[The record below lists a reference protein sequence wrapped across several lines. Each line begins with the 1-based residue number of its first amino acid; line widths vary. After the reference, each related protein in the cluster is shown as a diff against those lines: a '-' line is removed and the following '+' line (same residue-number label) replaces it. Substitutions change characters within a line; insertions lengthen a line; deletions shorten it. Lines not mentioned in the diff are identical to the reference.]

1 MGKDESAAQCGGT
14 PGSHGSTHSEPGN
27 GGGHLENCDAVLG
40 RKTLTCPVM
49 MGVPDPVRHGSS
61 GTSKSSNDWD
71 MIGEHEIFGECC
83 FGPTCGEKFDG
94 ICSGTKQLNKW
105 HRPQMINEESC
116 CSDNCHSIMGN
127 QGLTC
132 DGLVTR
138 LRGPDDFHD
147 ISHVLPENIKNEC
160 CQRTCHLVMQEKSLT
175 CSENTENRKEDDM
188 HQPSGGSDFGSMS
201 ADELRS
207 ECCSEVSPQDKC
219 LRDKCSTSWLL
230 EPTLQ
235 AEWEALSKTTSFGT
249 DSAWVLEQLEKQEE
263 YKNGVTCICRN
274 CKDEFQMVWPAAAD
288 VCSVLID
295 TAGMHDDTQ
304 INSPSP
310 SSSSSSSNNN
320 APGAGL
326 DNPGAGLDNP
336 DPNLDLDNPGAGLDT
351 DAGRNDAGSSDA
363 GSSDAGGIDAGGNDA
378 GSSDAGSSDAGGSD
392 AGGSDAGGS
401 DAGGSDAGTSDGTML
416 APNPDAGSNA
426 GTDAVTGDGTML
438 APTPDAITTPVST
451 KVGGNNNNN

>member
-1 MGKDESAAQCGGT
+1 MGI
-14 PGSHGSTHSEPGN
+14 HS
-27 GGGHLENCDAVLG
+27 
-40 RKTLTCPVM
+40 
-49 MGVPDPVRHGSS
+49 
-61 GTSKSSNDWD
+61 
-71 MIGEHEIFGECC
+71 F
-83 FGPTCGEKFDG
+83 
-94 ICSGTKQLNKW
+94 
-105 HRPQMINEESC
+105 
-116 CSDNCHSIMGN
+116 N

-132 DGLVTR
+132 DSNTK

-147 ISHVLPENIKNEC
+147 VSHVLPENIKNEC

-274 CKDEFQMVWPAAAD
+274 CRDEFQMVWPAAAG

-295 TAGMHDDTQ
+295 AASMHDDTQ

-310 SSSSSSSNNN
+310 SSSSSSNTD

-326 DNPGAGLDNP
+326 DNPGAAGAGAGADAGADADAGTDDGTSQLDDGDADAGTDDGTNP
-336 DPNLDLDNPGAGLDT
+336 DDG
-351 DAGRNDAGSSDA
+351 DAGTTPDDGDAGS
-363 GSSDAGGIDAGGNDA
+363 GSGN
-378 GSSDAGSSDAGGSD
+378 
-392 AGGSDAGGS
+392 
-401 DAGGSDAGTSDGTML
+401 L
-416 APNPDAGSNA
+416 AEKCNY
-426 GTDAVTGDGTML
+426 
-438 APTPDAITTPVST
+438 
-451 KVGGNNNNN
+451 